1 MYVRELTVS
10 YRLRRI
16 RRPVWPDSRLN
27 TPAAAATVLIS
38 ILKHEPIEVCGI
50 LCLSARLDILA
61 YHELSRGTLDSAMV
75 HPRDV
80 FRTAL
85 LANSASVVVAH
96 NHPSGDPMPSP
107 DDIVLTTRLK
117 AAGELVGVPLADHVI
132 VGSNR
137 RYYSFKEAGTL

>member
-16 RRPVWPDSRLN
+16 RRPVWPDERLT
-27 TPAAAATVLIS
+27 TPMAAAAVLTS

-50 LCLSARLDILA
+50 LCLAARLDILV

-85 LANSASVVVAH
+85 LANSGSVVVAH
-96 NHPSGDPMPSP
+96 NHPSGDPTPSP

-117 AAGELVGVPLADHVI
+117 AAGELVGVPLADHII
-132 VGSNR
+132 VAGSG
-137 RYYSFKEAGTL
+137 RYYSFRENGSL